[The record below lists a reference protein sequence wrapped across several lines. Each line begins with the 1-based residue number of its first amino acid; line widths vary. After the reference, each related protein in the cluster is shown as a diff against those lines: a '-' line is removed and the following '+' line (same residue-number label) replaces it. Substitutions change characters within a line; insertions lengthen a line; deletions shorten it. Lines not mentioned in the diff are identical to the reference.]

1 MYSIN
6 TRCLDDFDIETEQFE
21 TIKFD
26 GRNWEEAVA
35 KLNAQLNAN
44 K

>member
-6 TRCLDDFDIETEQFE
+6 VRCLDDYDLEAENFEMIE
-21 TIKFD
+21 FD

-35 KLNAQLNAN
+35 KLNAQLDTN
-44 K
+44 